1 MLKLFVIACIIS
13 VCAAAS
19 VGVPEKNVANAELL
33 EGAESANPQFGYG
46 GKF

>member
-1 MLKLFVIACIIS
+1 MLKFFAIASIIS
-13 VCAAAS
+13 VCTAAS
-19 VGVPEKNVANAELL
+19 VGIIDKNADNVELL